1 MSQETR
7 QKKTAGAFDIRNVI
21 GSLLTVYG
29 VVLLIVFAFAGN
41 DARGDKDDNL
51 WAGLVMLV
59 VGLIFLAWARL
70 RPIVVAG
77 PGAGKTTSSSVTGG
91 SPKV

>member
-1 MSQETR
+1 MADKSA

-21 GSLLTVYG
+21 GALLAVYG
-29 VVLLIVFAFAGN
+29 VVLLIVFAVASN

-59 VGLIFLAWARL
+59 VGIIFLGWAKL
-70 RPIVVAG
+70 RPIVVAEQRATEKDL
-77 PGAGKTTSSSVTGG
+77 PPQA
-91 SPKV
+91 